1 MRIVFVILHYLAE
14 KDTAECIE
22 SIKANVQYDDKLLV
36 VVDNASTNDSFKHIA
51 GKFGDDNQIRLIRNK
66 VNLGFARGNNE
77 GYRYAK
83 NVLKA
88 DFIVMLNNDTIINQS
103 SFGTKI
109 IEKYNERKFYV
120 LGPDIITKD
129 GYHQNPLK
137 HREWTVNKL
146 NLFKL
151 KAQLRLI
158 DRKLFALGPKILK
171 KKKEISALTDTLRGD
186 YSNIRLQ
193 GSCLIF
199 SPDYIKQFNGLDD
212 GTFLYMEEDLLQM
225 QMDYLRLPMWYTS
238 ELEIFHKEDVATN
251 MDSVNTK
258 ERDIRFLKN
267 LIDSIDVCIDR
278 ARKMRKG

>member
-1 MRIVFVILHYLAE
+1 MRIVFVVLHYLAE
-14 KDTAECIE
+14 KDTVECIE
-22 SIKANVQYDDKLLV
+22 SIKANVQYDNKFIV
-36 VVDNASTNDSFKHIA
+36 IVDNASTNDSFGHIT
-51 GKFGDDNQIRLIRNK
+51 GKFGDDNEISLIRNK

-88 DFIVMLNNDTIINQS
+88 DFIIMLNNDTIIKQA

-109 IEKYNERKFYV
+109 IEKYNESKFYV
-120 LGPDIITKD
+120 LGPDIVTKD

-137 HREWTVNKL
+137 HRVWTVNKL
-146 NLFKL
+146 KLFKL

-158 DRKLFALGPKILK
+158 DRKLLAFGPKILR
-171 KKKEISALTDTLRGD
+171 KKKEISALSDTLQAD
-186 YSNIRLQ
+186 HFNIRLH
-193 GSCLIF
+193 GACLIF

-225 QMDYLRLPMWYTS
+225 QMDYLHLPMLYTS
-238 ELEIFHKEDVATN
+238 ELEIFHKEDAATN
-251 MDSVNTK
+251 MVSGNTK

-267 LIDSIDVCIDR
+267 LINSIDVCIDR
-278 ARKMRKG
+278 AQKMRKG